1 MPLYFYYIGVNM
13 IRNINGGGRYISVSG
28 GNPSF
33 PYISPGSTGAGMVRW
48 NSNMNTFEVNDG
60 SMWKSLTMDFT
71 TVQMSPVAESAIDWA
86 LKKMNEERDLE
97 ELCKRFPGL
106 EKARNNFEM
115 FRRLAES
122 ALTDG
127 SDQVQSSP

>member
-1 MPLYFYYIGVNM
+1 M
-13 IRNINGGGRYISVSG
+13 IRNINGSGRYITVSG

-33 PYISPGSTGAGMVRW
+33 PYISPGSAGAGMMRW
-48 NSNMNTFEVNDG
+48 NSNMNCIEINDG
-60 SMWKSLTMDFT
+60 VSWKQLTTDYT
-71 TVQMSPVAESAIDWA
+71 TIQMSPVAESAIDWA
-86 LKKMNEERDLE
+86 VKKMNEERDLD

-122 ALTDG
+122 ALKNG
-127 SDQVQSSP
+127 EGEQVQSSP